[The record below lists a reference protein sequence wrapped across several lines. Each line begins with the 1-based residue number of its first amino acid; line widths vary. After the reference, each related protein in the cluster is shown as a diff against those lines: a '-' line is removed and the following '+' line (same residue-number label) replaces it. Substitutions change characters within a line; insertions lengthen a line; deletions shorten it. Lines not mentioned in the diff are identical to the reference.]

1 MPKLAHFLLSS
12 AAIATLALAVPVLA
26 PAAQAQDKP
35 VSLRLGHW
43 LPAQHPLHAGFNA
56 WGAAVEKASGGTIKT
71 QVFPAQQLGAAKDH
85 YDMARDGVADLTYVN
100 PGYAP
105 GRFPIIAGSEL
116 PFLFANAKEGS
127 AALDSWYRK
136 YAEKEMADVKVCLT
150 WAHDAATYHGKI
162 RISKPDDLK
171 GKKIR
176 AGNATMARLVTMAG
190 GVNVQV
196 AAPEARESLERG
208 TADAITF
215 PWDSLFIFGIDKVA
229 KFHMD
234 APLYVSNFV
243 LAMNKGTYNKLSASQ
258 KKAID
263 ANCSTE
269 AALALAGP
277 WADIEAAGRTKLR
290 AMPDH
295 EFIKPSDAD
304 MAAWRKI
311 GDEMT
316 KIWYDDVKKVGFDG
330 EKVLGELKAELKKRN
345 SAAF

>member
-1 MPKLAHFLLSS
+1 MSIKATLFLSAAFFAFAAPAALLS
-12 AAIATLALAVPVLA
+12 AQ
-26 PAAQAQDKP
+26 AQAQDKP
-35 VSLRLGHW
+35 VTLRLGHW
-43 LPAQHPLHAGFNA
+43 LPAQHPLQAGFTA
-56 WGAAVEKASGGTIKT
+56 WGAAVEKASGGTVKT
-71 QVFPAQQLGAAKDH
+71 QIFPAQQLGAAKDH

-100 PGYAP
+100 PGYTP
-105 GRFPIIAGSEL
+105 GRFPVIAGSEL
-116 PFLFANAKEGS
+116 PFLLANAKQGS
-127 AALDSWYRK
+127 AALDSWYRP
-136 YAEKEMADVKVCLT
+136 YGQKEMADVKLCLT
-150 WAHDAATYHGKI
+150 WAHDAATFHGKV

-176 AGNATMARLVTMAG
+176 PGNATMARLVTMAG

-215 PWDSLFIFGIDKVA
+215 PWDSLFVFGIDKVA
-229 KFHMD
+229 KLHMD

-243 LAMNKGTYNKLSASQ
+243 LVMNKASYAKLSDNQ
-258 KKAID
+258 KKAVD
-263 ANCSTE
+263 ANCNTD

-277 WADIEAAGRTKLR
+277 WADVESAGRTKLR

-295 EFIKPSDAD
+295 EFVKPSDAD
-304 MAAWRKI
+304 MTAWRKI

-316 KIWYDDVKKVGFDG
+316 KIWYDDVKKVGVDG
-330 EKVLGELKAELKKRN
+330 EKALADLKAELKKRD